1 MSRVSEP
8 KGADP
13 IRELV
18 DAHKKLEEE
27 PLHLAMSFEEGV
39 SIEELANES
48 PERRDELYARLIRLV
63 TRELFEFGVMQTDP
77 NFANYRY
84 QTDTGRLVLLDVG
97 ARSQVKSETVAAYRA
112 MLRAGLVGGA
122 EAH

>member
-1 MSRVSEP
+1 
-8 KGADP
+8 
-13 IRELV
+13 
-18 DAHKKLEEE
+18 
-27 PLHLAMSFEEGV
+27 
-39 SIEELANES
+39 
-48 PERRDELYARLIRLV
+48 
-63 TRELFEFGVMQTDP
+63 MQTDP